1 VAPTELLNNQAIWL
15 IRVQSATCKARHT
28 RCDGKSPTCANC
40 ERLGL
45 QCQPSDFINQSAW
58 SGILAAGPA
67 SGSERGIQEKTEA
80 QTLPPSSH
88 TPSQISFQDST
99 AHSGPSFVV
108 ASNDQSTALSQA
120 LSPDTLVELN
130 DESAFLL
137 QTFSAGLATWMDVF
151 DFDKT
156 YERQVTRRALHSQL
170 LIHCICAF
178 TAKNLSLLSSG
189 EVWDPISSRY
199 YGEVC
204 SCFHYCSSHTSQTRM
219 LITLSSHLTI

>member
-1 VAPTELLNNQAIWL
+1 MAPTELLNNQAIPVWL

-67 SGSERGIQEKTEA
+67 SGSKRGIQKKTED

-88 TPSQISFQDST
+88 IPSQISFQDPT
-99 AHSGPSFVV
+99 AHSGSSFVA

-170 LIHCICAF
+170 LIQCICAF

-199 YGEVC
+199 YGEV
-204 SCFHYCSSHTSQTRM
+204 SPCFYT
-219 LITLSSHLTI
+219 

>member
-1 VAPTELLNNQAIWL
+1 MLWL
-15 IRVQSATCKARHT
+15 ITVQSATCKARHT

-58 SGILAAGPA
+58 SGILAAGST
-67 SGSERGIQEKTEA
+67 SGSKRGIQEKTEK
-80 QTLPPSSH
+80 QNSPPSSH
-88 TPSQISFQDST
+88 IPSQISFQDSI
-99 AHSGPSFVV
+99 AHSGLSVV
-108 ASNDQSTALSQA
+108 AASSERSSTLSQT
-120 LSPDTLVELN
+120 LSPDTVVELN

-156 YERQVTRRALHSQL
+156 YERQVTKRALHSQL

-199 YGEVC
+199 YGEVGLY
-204 SCFHYCSSHTSQTRM
+204 FHS
-219 LITLSSHLTI
+219 

>member
-1 VAPTELLNNQAIWL
+1 MAPTEVLNNQAIWL

-28 RCDGKSPTCANC
+28 RCDGKSPICANC

-58 SGILAAGPA
+58 SGILVAGPA
-67 SGSERGIQEKTEA
+67 SGSKHRIQKKTEN
-80 QTLPPSSH
+80 QTLPLSSH
-88 TPSQISFQDST
+88 IPSQISFQDSA
-99 AHSGPSFVV
+99 AHSGPSFV
-108 ASNDQSTALSQA
+108 ASSNDQSTALSQA
-120 LSPDTLVELN
+120 LSPDTLVDLN

-137 QTFSAGLATWMDVF
+137 QTFSAGLAKWMDVF

-170 LIHCICAF
+170 LIQCICAF

-199 YGEVC
+199 YGEVGPYFY
-204 SCFHYCSSHTSQTRM
+204 S
-219 LITLSSHLTI
+219 